1 MIVFDLKCNHGHT
14 FEGWFRSSGDFD
26 SQSDSNLIACPACGT
41 SEVGKAIMSPN
52 VATKGNQKIALAK
65 KPEAKPVTIGEAR
78 TAMSSDEEITAAI
91 APDLPQELQDQM
103 EELFAK
109 VQKHVEENCTY
120 VGDDFSEEARKI
132 HYGES
137 DTVGIYGE
145 ASEDETLELIEEGID
160 ILPLPS
166 KRKSDA

>member
-14 FEGWFRSSGDFD
+14 FEGWFRSSDDFD
-26 SQSDSNLIACPACGT
+26 TQSDSNLIACPACGT
-41 SEVGKAIMSPN
+41 SEVGKAIMAPN
-52 VATKGNQKIALAK
+52 VAAKGNKKTAPAK
-65 KPEAKPVTIGEAR
+65 KSEARPVTISDAR
-78 TAMSSDEEITAAI
+78 TVLSSDEEITAAI

-145 ASEDETLELIEEGID
+145 ASEEETLELIEEGID